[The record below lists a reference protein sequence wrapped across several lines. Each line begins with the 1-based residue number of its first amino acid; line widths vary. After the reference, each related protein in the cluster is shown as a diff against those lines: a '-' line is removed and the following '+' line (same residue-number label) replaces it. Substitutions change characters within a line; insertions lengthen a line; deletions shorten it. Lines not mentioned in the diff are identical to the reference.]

1 MRWSVRQ
8 FCVLLIAVFVAA
20 GLGLPPVQA
29 SEMAAKMAMASDVGP
44 ASIGMPFDEDCAGCP
59 NRSTDNGKTT
69 TCIQVCVAQVLALL
83 PRQS

>member
-1 MRWSVRQ
+1 
-8 FCVLLIAVFVAA
+8 
-20 GLGLPPVQA
+20 
-29 SEMAAKMAMASDVGP
+29 MAAKMAMASDVGP